1 MATITVRA
9 LDGNGDPLYGNGT
22 ANFISDLAAVAQTI
36 GTTLKLLAG
45 EFFLN
50 LKAGTPM
57 FQELLSHA
65 ITNQAVAMIYQNIIL
80 GVPYVTGIASLR
92 VVYTPQARGYAFAAI
107 VTTVFGTL
115 PIYFLLPVSAG
126 PGAFGLSWSSLSPA
140 Q

>member
-80 GVPYVTGIASLR
+80 GLPYVTGIASLR
-92 VVYTPQARGYAFAAI
+92 VVYRSEERRVGKECR
-107 VTTVFGTL
+107 
-115 PIYFLLPVSAG
+115 SR
-126 PGAFGLSWSSLSPA
+126 WSPY
-140 Q
+140 